1 MKIKIK
7 NFRSF
12 KDMDHIDIKPI
23 TILIGR
29 NSSGKSSFL
38 RTFPMLKQSFE
49 EKTRSPILLYGNYI
63 DFGTYEDIKP
73 NFNNEE
79 DKDNYELG
87 FVFDKNIFDEVKRYS
102 YRLDYGNRSNF
113 IYKKNELFEIRLN
126 IIFEKD
132 KKDLL
137 SIKQMQYGLGNNN
150 IILELNHSENKLV
163 KLLINNEE
171 IINQK
176 DNIKFFDRDDF
187 VFDFYKNSD
196 ERRIGFEKI
205 ITEKIRDLVIK
216 ITNTYS
222 VLNRDIL
229 KKKSNIE
236 EMISKFLGNV
246 NPDDIRQII
255 DKIDKN
261 KLGELIDSKEKDLL
275 EDIIIKIQ
283 SIKIIDDEEI
293 LKKLNEEIFKSSKIT
308 LTKYTKEFIELK
320 NLIVLYNFIDKFI
333 LPISIYFKQTFLNVK
348 YIAPLRATAER
359 YYRIQHLSVK
369 EVDQNGTNLPSF
381 LDSLNEIQIKEFQD
395 WTKKNFD
402 FFVTISKLG
411 GHYSIKVSL
420 VDGIEINLSDMG
432 FGYSQ
437 ILPVLTQLWYSS
449 TKYDI
454 NRRIGANNYQKII
467 VIEQP
472 ELHLHPEFQGRF
484 TNMLAQVL
492 KYSKNNDIDLR
503 IIIETHSDV
512 IINTLGDLIIKEEI
526 NHEQINIIIFDKKSE
541 EQPTNVKIANYDVE
555 GNLINWPLG
564 FFQPSL

>member
-12 KDMDHIDIKPI
+12 KDMEYIDIKPI

-79 DKDNYELG
+79 GKDNYELG
-87 FVFDKNIFDEVKRYS
+87 FIFDKNIFDEIKRYS
-102 YRLDYGNRSNF
+102 YKADFNSRDTF
-113 IYKKNELFEIRLN
+113 IYKKHELFEIRLN
-126 IIFEKD
+126 IIFEND

-137 SIKQMQYGLGNNN
+137 SIKQMQYGLGDNN
-150 IILELNHSENKLV
+150 IILEFNHSENKLI
-163 KLLINNEE
+163 KLLINDEE
-171 IINQK
+171 IINLK
-176 DNIKFFDRDDF
+176 DNINFFDRDDF
-187 VFDFYKNSD
+187 IFDFYKNNE
-196 ERRIGFEKI
+196 ERRISFERI
-205 ITEKIRDLVIK
+205 ITEKIRNLIIK
-216 ITNTYS
+216 TTDKYNIKNIG
-222 VLNRDIL
+222 VPN
-229 KKKSNIE
+229 KKSNFE
-236 EMISKFLGNV
+236 EIISKFLGDI
-246 NPDDIRQII
+246 NPEEVRHIIERI
-255 DKIDKN
+255 DKE
-261 KLGELIDSKEKDLL
+261 KLGELIDSEKKNTL
-275 EDIIIKIQ
+275 ENIISKVQ
-283 SIKIIDDEEI
+283 SIKILADEEI
-293 LKKLNEEIFKSSKIT
+293 LRILNEEVFKASKIAFI
-308 LTKYTKEFIELK
+308 KDIKVFNEFK

-381 LDSLNEIQIKEFQD
+381 LDSLSEKQIKEFQN

-454 NRRIGANNYQKII
+454 NRKVGLNNIQKII

-492 KYSKNNDIDLR
+492 KYSKKNNIDLR

-526 NHEQINIIIFDKKSE
+526 NHEQINIVIFDKKSE
-541 EQPTNVKIANYDVE
+541 EQPTNVKIANYDIE

>member
-12 KDMDHIDIKPI
+12 KDMDYIDIKPI

-79 DKDNYELG
+79 NKDNYELG
-87 FVFDKNIFDEVKRYS
+87 FIFDKNIFDEIKRYS
-102 YRLDYGNRSNF
+102 YKADFNSRDTF
-113 IYKKNELFEIRLN
+113 IYKKHELFEVRLN
-126 IIFEKD
+126 VVFEND

-137 SIKQMQYGLGNNN
+137 SIKQMQYGLGDNN
-150 IILELNHSENKLV
+150 IILEFNHSENKLI

-171 IINQK
+171 MINIK

-187 VFDFYKNSD
+187 IFDFYKNND
-196 ERRIGFEKI
+196 ERRISFERI
-205 ITEKIRDLVIK
+205 ITEKIRNLIIK
-216 ITNTYS
+216 TTDKYNIKNIGVS
-222 VLNRDIL
+222 N
-229 KKKSNIE
+229 KKSNFE
-236 EMISKFLGNV
+236 EMISKFLGDI
-246 NPDDIRQII
+246 NPEEVRHII
-255 DKIDKN
+255 EKIDKE
-261 KLGELIDSKEKDLL
+261 KLGELIDSEKKNTL
-275 EDIIIKIQ
+275 ENIISKVQ
-283 SIKIIDDEEI
+283 SIKILDDEEI
-293 LKKLNEEIFKSSKIT
+293 LKILNEEVFKASKIT
-308 LTKYTKEFIELK
+308 FIKDTKVFNEFK

-381 LDSLNEIQIKEFQD
+381 LDSLSEKQIREFQD

-449 TKYDI
+449 TRHDI
-454 NRRIGANNYQKII
+454 NRRIGLNNIQKII

-472 ELHLHPEFQGRF
+472 ELHLHPEFQGKF

-492 KYSKNNDIDLR
+492 KYSKKNNIDLR

-512 IINTLGDLIIKEEI
+512 IINTLGDLIIEEDI
-526 NHEQINIIIFDKKSE
+526 NHDQINIVIFDKKSE
-541 EQPTNVKIANYDVE
+541 EQPTNIRLANYNEE
-555 GNLINWPLG
+555 GNLVNWPLG